1 MDRFNLDPR
10 SCGKIQSYSRASMI
24 SIRSPFKRI
33 EILGSHRASWQGS
46 GPCPRWPS
54 NRGGRYSSL
63 TASNVTGYRVCLPSN
78 SSGFARC
85 GFDDSSRNQSTLDS
99 ITYFSLKFFLKGRAV
114 WKGTAVS
121 MWHTYIFWN
130 FVAFFRNVKKSSFLT
145 ICEVKFLIWIRVGW
159 KSPFPFS
166 SFVLLN
172 VVVWIDGTDRFLI
185 STPFVIS
192 GKHETEH
199 SFGQWEPR
207 DTRQL
212 LKAPDEFSFLSSP
225 WISLINGRSID
236 PSP

>member
-1 MDRFNLDPR
+1 MDRFNLDSR

-33 EILGSHRASWQGS
+33 EIRGSHRASWQGS

-114 WKGTAVS
+114 WKETAV
-121 MWHTYIFWN
+121 TYIHFLEFCCIFPQRKEILLSYNLRGKISNLDQSRMKISFSFFFFRIIKRSGMDRWDGSIPYFDTVRNIRQTRDRAFVRPMRTERHSTTFKSPWRIFLFILALN
-130 FVAFFRNVKKSSFLT
+130 FV
-145 ICEVKFLIWIRVGW
+145 
-159 KSPFPFS
+159 
-166 SFVLLN
+166 
-172 VVVWIDGTDRFLI
+172 D
-185 STPFVIS
+185 
-192 GKHETEH
+192 
-199 SFGQWEPR
+199 
-207 DTRQL
+207 
-212 LKAPDEFSFLSSP
+212 
-225 WISLINGRSID
+225 
-236 PSP
+236 

>member
-130 FVAFFRNVKKSSFLT
+130 FVAFFRNVKKSSWF
-145 ICEVKFLIWIRVGW
+145 R
-159 KSPFPFS
+159 S
-166 SFVLLN
+166 LLR
-172 VVVWIDGTDRFLI
+172 GKI
-185 STPFVIS
+185 SNLDQSRMKIS
-192 GKHETEH
+192 
-199 SFGQWEPR
+199 
-207 DTRQL
+207 
-212 LKAPDEFSFLSSP
+212 FSFLFFRIIKRSGMDRWDGSIPYFDTVRNIRQTRDRAFVRPMRTERHSTTFKSP
-225 WISLINGRSID
+225 WRIFLFILALNFVD
-236 PSP
+236 

>member
-33 EILGSHRASWQGS
+33 EIRGSHRASWQGS

-63 TASNVTGYRVCLPSN
+63 TASNVTGHRVCLPSN

-130 FVAFFRNVKKSSFLT
+130 FVAFFRNVKKSSWFRPLFFLLSYNLRD
-145 ICEVKFLIWIRVGW
+145 CK
-159 KSPFPFS
+159 
-166 SFVLLN
+166 
-172 VVVWIDGTDRFLI
+172 I
-185 STPFVIS
+185 SNLDQSRMKIS
-192 GKHETEH
+192 
-199 SFGQWEPR
+199 
-207 DTRQL
+207 
-212 LKAPDEFSFLSSP
+212 FSFLFFRIIKRSGMDRWDGSIPYFDTVRNIRQTRDRAFVRPIRTERHSTTFKSP
-225 WISLINGRSID
+225 WRIFLFILALNFVD
-236 PSP
+236 

>member
-121 MWHTYIFWN
+121 MWHTYIFLE
-130 FVAFFRNVKKSSFLT
+130 FCC
-145 ICEVKFLIWIRVGW
+145 I
-159 KSPFPFS
+159 FPQRKEI
-166 SFVLLN
+166 LLSYN
-172 VVVWIDGTDRFLI
+172 LRGKI
-185 STPFVIS
+185 SNLDQSRMKIS
-192 GKHETEH
+192 
-199 SFGQWEPR
+199 
-207 DTRQL
+207 
-212 LKAPDEFSFLSSP
+212 FSFLFFRIIKHSGVDRWDGSIPYFDTVRNIRQTRDRAFVRPMRTERHSTTFKSP
-225 WISLINGRSID
+225 WRIFLFILALNFVD
-236 PSP
+236 